1 MHTFA
6 VSLSL
11 PLCFCHLL
19 CRCFGVLWTAMCAHY
34 CSTVLATLIHLHAVA
49 VTYIHIYKFTIYTYL
64 HAYNYNITTSKAP
77 KRMSGTH
84 FASAL
89 HTYIHLPP
97 SATFHKHIHTYFRK
111 QRRFAHRHNGWR
123 CLPLCVSVCH
133 SMNGCLYV
141 CMYVC
146 HARLS
151 CMCVDLWWHIL
162 LLSGSTTSMYLPPAW
177 SAEVFISFSTPFATL
192 KPIQTHTYR
201 YTASSSSFTA
211 EFCAMPLLSPCH
223 F

>member
-49 VTYIHIYKFTIYTYL
+49 VTYIHIYKFTIYTYV

-89 HTYIHLPP
+89 HTYIHLPQAQLFTNTYTHT
-97 SATFHKHIHTYFRK
+97 SASSAASHIDIMVEGVC
-111 QRRFAHRHNGWR
+111 RF
-123 CLPLCVSVCH
+123 VSACAILW
-133 SMNGCLYV
+133 MAV

-146 HARLS
+146 MFVTHVCHACAWICGGIFCYWVAAQPACTCRLHGQLKFS
-151 CMCVDLWWHIL
+151 
-162 LLSGSTTSMYLPPAW
+162 SAFPP
-177 SAEVFISFSTPFATL
+177 
-192 KPIQTHTYR
+192 
-201 YTASSSSFTA
+201 
-211 EFCAMPLLSPCH
+211 LSPH
-223 F
+223 